1 MITKTIENL
10 ETYLTERGSNKTLIL
25 LSAED
30 CHACDEFKAHLESV
44 KDTFSTIQFVEVKVT
59 VETKPLFGPP
69 VLPSIVGF
77 ENSQRVLEGAGKP
90 EDLTI
95 ADNLLQSWVDGA
107 GFQYSAG

>member
-44 KDTFSTIQFVEVKVT
+44 ESTFSTIQFVEVEVT
-59 VETKPLFGPP
+59 IETKPLFGPP
-69 VLPSIVGF
+69 VLPSMVGF
-77 ENSQRVLEGAGKP
+77 ENSQRVLEGAGMP
-90 EDLTI
+90 EDLTV
-95 ADNLLQSWVDGA
+95 ANNLLQSWVDGA

>member
-1 MITKTIENL
+1 MITKIIENL

-30 CHACDEFKAHLESV
+30 CHACAEFKAHLESV
-44 KDTFSTIQFVEVKVT
+44 ESTFSTIQFVEVTVT
-59 VETKPLFGPP
+59 IETKPLFGPP

-77 ENSQRVLEGAGKP
+77 ENSQRVLEGAGMP
-90 EDLTI
+90 EDLTV
-95 ADNLLQSWVDGA
+95 ANNLLQSWVDGA

>member
-30 CHACDEFKAHLESV
+30 CHACAQFKTHLESV
-44 KDTFSTIQFVEVKVT
+44 ESTFSDIVFAEVLVT
-59 VETKPLFGPP
+59 LETKPLFGPP

-77 ENSQRVLEGAGKP
+77 EDSQRVLEGAGMP
-90 EDLTI
+90 EDLTV